1 MFENF
6 DYKKAAKGGGKLITG
21 IVKTVSPG
29 SGAGIDEAGGGLG
42 EVLKAAGVDL
52 SDGTEAEEPRPTTPP
67 PQKKTA
73 AQRFDAFELAPT
85 PKPPKYDGKR
95 WQEVQTF
102 QNPDG
107 STTQLETVMESEKSD
122 RDITAELL
130 KQRGWSVAEVSKIMA
145 GPSVEAA
152 RVKEATAE
160 RVDVAASRTDEKTG
174 ISNAAAPAK
183 RVPTVRAKRIQ

>member
-52 SDGTEAEEPRPTTPP
+52 SDGTEAEEPRPTTSP

-85 PKPPKYDGKR
+85 PKPPNYAGKR
-95 WQEVQTF
+95 CQEVQPFENQPVNKSQT
-102 QNPDG
+102 
-107 STTQLETVMESEKSD
+107 ET
-122 RDITAELL
+122 
-130 KQRGWSVAEVSKIMA
+130 
-145 GPSVEAA
+145 
-152 RVKEATAE
+152 
-160 RVDVAASRTDEKTG
+160 
-174 ISNAAAPAK
+174 
-183 RVPTVRAKRIQ
+183 